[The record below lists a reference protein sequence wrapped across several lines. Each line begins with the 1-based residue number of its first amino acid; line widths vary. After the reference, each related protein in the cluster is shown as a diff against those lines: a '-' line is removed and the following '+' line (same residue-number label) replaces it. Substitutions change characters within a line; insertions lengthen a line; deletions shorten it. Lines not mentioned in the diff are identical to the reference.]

1 MYKARVDGVSGQSRV
16 LDLQD
21 FSELHERC
29 LATEVAAQTRRL
41 QVDVGYN
48 VDDAGLRNGALRY
61 EPEEGCAGKKGT
73 LDVYVEIIPPDLGGY
88 LSDRVYRTL
97 HGVSV

>member
-1 MYKARVDGVSGQSRV
+1 MYKAWIDGVSGQSRV

-21 FSELHERC
+21 FGELHEGC
-29 LATEVAAQTRRL
+29 LATEVAAQARRA
-41 QVDVGYN
+41 QADVRYN
-48 VDDAGLRNGALRY
+48 VDYAGLCNGALRC
-61 EPEEGCAGKKGT
+61 EPEEGCANKKGT
-73 LDVYVEIIPPDLGGY
+73 LDVHVEIIPPDLSGY